1 MRKGSLL
8 TVYPQLTYHAP
19 TFKILSHQTPS
30 TSLGELMSRMFP
42 NGFQEKAEALF
53 QDQGSTNGPTRFNSI
68 ARSVKELRKGEKE
81 EAEE

>member
-1 MRKGSLL
+1 
-8 TVYPQLTYHAP
+8 
-19 TFKILSHQTPS
+19 
-30 TSLGELMSRMFP
+30 MSRMFP
-42 NGFQEKAEALF
+42 NGFQEKAEAPF

>member
-1 MRKGSLL
+1 
-8 TVYPQLTYHAP
+8 
-19 TFKILSHQTPS
+19 
-30 TSLGELMSRMFP
+30 MSRMFP

-68 ARSVKELRKGEKE
+68 ARSVKELRKEEKE